1 MPQQDSPVADNSVKV
16 EQRSFVRTILR
27 YFVSGTIVLLPL
39 VVTVAIVLWLSNFFI
54 TWFGPTTV
62 FGKVLSRVGIKF
74 VEDGFLAWLFGWGV
88 VLVALFLIGFL
99 TEVVVRQ
106 TVIQWF
112 DAFIKKIPL
121 IGMIYG
127 TIRKITDL
135 VNKSGKDEVKNM
147 SPVYCRF
154 GSANGGVMILALLP
168 SNKEYLIEDNIYYV
182 VIIPTAP
189 VPFGG
194 GMFFMPKKDV
204 FPAPMSIDEFM
215 GFYVTMGVNEKQD
228 PAKIPTAP
236 VLNPQ
241 SLPGNGNN

>member
-1 MPQQDSPVADNSVKV
+1 MNEQNQNPVENSPKK
-16 EQRSFVRTILR
+16 EKRSFVRSILR

-54 TWFGPTTV
+54 NWFGPTTA
-62 FGKVLSRVGIKF
+62 FGKILSHVGIKF
-74 VEDGFLAWLFGWGV
+74 VHDGFLAWLFGWGIVLV
-88 VLVALFLIGFL
+88 VLFIIGFL
-99 TEVVVRQ
+99 TDVVVRQ
-106 TVIQWF
+106 TVVQWF
-112 DAFIKKIPL
+112 DAVVKKIPL

-127 TIRKITDL
+127 TTRKITDL
-135 VNKSGKDEVKNM
+135 VNKGGNEDVKNM

-168 SNKEYLIEDNIYYV
+168 SNKEYTIEENIYYV

-194 GMFFMPKKDV
+194 GMFFIPKNDV

-215 GFYVTMGVNEKQD
+215 GFYVTMGVNDNQD
-228 PAKIPTAP
+228 QPKI
-236 VLNPQ
+236 
-241 SLPGNGNN
+241 S